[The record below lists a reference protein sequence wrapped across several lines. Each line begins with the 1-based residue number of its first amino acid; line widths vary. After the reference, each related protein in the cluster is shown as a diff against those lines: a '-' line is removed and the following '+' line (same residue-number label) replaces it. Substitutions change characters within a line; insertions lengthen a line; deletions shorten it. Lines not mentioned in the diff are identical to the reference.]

1 MVPLSAQRG
10 RLKAPLTKD
19 STLTKAPNWQLSFSR
34 EPSVSRG
41 PMATFFFDFCQ
52 DSTVAADEVGLSL
65 QSAEE
70 AFLEARQAAVAMWA
84 ELLRQ
89 RRDPRRCAFQVRDNE
104 GSLVFILPF
113 SELLEDC
120 HGAGSRRHYAN
131 NFEEL
136 KRSAL
141 RARQLGQEFL
151 HELNRA
157 KDSLAEAR
165 RLIGAPG
172 E

>member
-1 MVPLSAQRG
+1 
-10 RLKAPLTKD
+10 
-19 STLTKAPNWQLSFSR
+19 
-34 EPSVSRG
+34 
-41 PMATFFFDFCQ
+41 MATFFFDFCQ
-52 DSTVAADEVGLSL
+52 DSTLAEDEVGLSL

-84 ELLRQ
+84 ELLSQRQ
-89 RRDPRRCAFQVRDNE
+89 DPRCCAFHVRDNE

-120 HGAGSRRHYAN
+120 RGGASRKHHAN

-136 KRSAL
+136 KRAAL
-141 RARQLGQEFL
+141 RARRLGQEFL

-165 RLIGAPG
+165 RLIGANS
-172 E
+172 ESS